1 VSFLL
6 SLSRLIDAING
17 RIGRSVMWL
26 VLIAVLISAGNAL
39 VRKIFHTSSNA
50 FLEIQWYLFGA
61 IFLLSGGYTFLR
73 NDHVRI
79 DVISSR
85 LSAKGRNI
93 IDIVGI
99 VLFMLPMAGLIL
111 WLSWTPFML
120 SFQSGEISANAGG
133 LVRWPARLIIPVGFL
148 LLILQA
154 VSELIKR
161 VAFLMDLIPDPL
173 DRRGGPSA
181 EDELAAVIKAKA
193 EGGAK

>member
-1 VSFLL
+1 MSFLL
-6 SLSRLIDAING
+6 SLSRLIDAINE

-26 VLIAVLISAGNAL
+26 VLIAVLISAANAL

-85 LSAKGRNI
+85 LGAKGRNI
-93 IDIVGI
+93 IDVVGI
-99 VLFMLPMAGLIL
+99 VLFLLPMAGLIL
-111 WLSWTPFML
+111 WLSWTPFMM
-120 SFQSGEISANAGG
+120 SFQSGEMSANAGG
-133 LVRWPARLIIPVGFL
+133 LTRWPARLLIPVGFS

-161 VAFLMDLIPDPL
+161 IAFLMGRIPDPL
-173 DRRGGPSA
+173 ERRDGPSA
-181 EDELAAVIKAKA
+181 EEELAAAIKAKA
-193 EGGAK
+193 AGGAK

>member
-1 VSFLL
+1 MSFLL